1 MADVMPGKILTMRA
15 SFAGLAALVIFF
27 HLLPLDTLAR
37 NWAPPDFLIALAMAW
52 SLRRPDYVPILLLTL
67 VMLVADL
74 LFNRPPGLLT
84 LLVVLGCEFLRSR
97 THPQH
102 ETTFAAEWLS
112 VALVITAITFL
123 NRVILSVFAVAQ
135 APLSLSVIEML
146 ATIIAYPG
154 VVLFS
159 QGLLGVRKLSPAEA
173 EIMGA
178 RG

>member
-1 MADVMPGKILTMRA
+1 MAEVSAGRTLTMRA
-15 SFAGLAALVIFF
+15 SFAGLAFVVIFF
-27 HLLPLDTLAR
+27 HLLPLDTVAR

-74 LFNRPPGLLT
+74 LFNRPPGVLT
-84 LLVVLGCEFLRSR
+84 LLVVLGCEFLQSR
-97 THPQH
+97 TQPQH

-112 VALVITAITFL
+112 VALVITAITLL
-123 NRVILSVFAVAQ
+123 NRFILSMFAVAQ
-135 APLSLSVIEML
+135 APLSLSLIEML

-154 VVLFS
+154 VVLLS
-159 QGLLGVRKLSPAEA
+159 QGFLGVRKLSPAED
-173 EIMGA
+173 ESMGA